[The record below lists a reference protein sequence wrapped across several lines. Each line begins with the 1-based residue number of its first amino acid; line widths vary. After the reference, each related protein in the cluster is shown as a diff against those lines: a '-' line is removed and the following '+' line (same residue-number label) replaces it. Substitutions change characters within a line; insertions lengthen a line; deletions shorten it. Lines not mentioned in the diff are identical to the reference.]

1 MRVLLISPKLPLS
14 YWTLE
19 PSCKIAGSK
28 TFMPPLGLLTV
39 AALLPREW
47 EFRLVDLNV
56 RSLRSDD
63 WTWADMVMI
72 SGMFIQREGML
83 AVLQEGKNHGKTV
96 VVGGPYATSMPHE
109 VLEAGAD
116 FVVVGE
122 GENTIPLLLAALHEG
137 KANAMIKNEV
147 KPELSTSPVPRFDLL
162 RLDDYA
168 LVAIQTSRGCPF
180 NCEFCDIVN
189 LFGQKPRYKN
199 PDQVLLELE
208 ALYNLGWRSEVFI
221 SDDNFIGNPQRAT
234 AILEKL
240 IPWTRDRVEEFT
252 FSTQVSLNLA
262 RDPELMDLMYRARF
276 RGVFIG
282 IETPDEEVLSRNRKF
297 QNIRN
302 RAAESVAKIQSH
314 GISVVGSFVI
324 GFDGEKEGAGDRIS
338 AFVEQANIPIVMIE
352 LLRVFPN
359 TDLYDRLK
367 RENRLIHVR
376 NIGTGIEIESLNYLP
391 TRPEEQILE
400 EHAKAWE
407 YLYDPSRFLARAYRH
422 FLALPPL
429 AKSPRES
436 NKYRKALHGLSSRG
450 RGRRGFNEAVGFT
463 FLIWW
468 QGVRSRCR
476 RQWWSQLVGLCLKN
490 PTRVREYLII
500 AGFSEHMY
508 RLRGTIIKRIRTG
521 AARRLT

>member
-19 PSCKIAGSK
+19 PSCRIAGSK

-47 EFRLVDLNV
+47 ELRLADLNV
-56 RSLRSDD
+56 RSLRTDD
-63 WTWADMVMI
+63 WTWADMVMV
-72 SGMFIQREGML
+72 SGMFIQREGVL
-83 AVLQEGKNHGKTV
+83 EVLQQCKNRGKTV

-122 GENTIPLLLAALHEG
+122 GENTVPDLLAALHED
-137 KANAMIKNEV
+137 KAQAVIKNEV
-147 KPELSTSPVPRFDLL
+147 KPEMSTSPVPRFDLL
-162 RLDDYA
+162 RLEDYA

-189 LFGQKPRYKN
+189 LFGRKPRYKN
-199 PDQVLLELE
+199 PDQVLLELD
-208 ALYNLGWRSEVFI
+208 ALHNLGWRSEVFV

-234 AILEKL
+234 AILEEL
-240 IPWTRDRVEEFT
+240 IPWTRDKVEEFT

-262 RDPELMDLMYRARF
+262 RDPELMDLMYRANF

-302 RAAESVAKIQSH
+302 PAAESVAKVQSH

-324 GFDGEKEGAGDRIS
+324 GFDGEKEGAGDRIC
-338 AFVEQANIPIVMIE
+338 AFVEQADIPIVMVE
-352 LLRVFPN
+352 LLRAFPN
-359 TDLYDRLK
+359 TDLYDRLE
-367 RENRLIHVR
+367 RENRLIGVR
-376 NIGTGIEIESLNYLP
+376 NIGTGIETESLNYIP

-400 EHAKAWE
+400 EYAKAWD
-407 YLYDPSRFLARAYRH
+407 YLYDRSRFLARAYRH
-422 FLALPPL
+422 FLALPPV
-429 AKSPRES
+429 AKGSRDS
-436 NKYRKALHGLSSRG
+436 KKYRIARHGLSSLG

-463 FLIWW
+463 LLVWW
-468 QGVRSRCR
+468 QGVRSGCR
-476 RQWWSQLVGLCLKN
+476 RQWWTQLVGMCLKN
-490 PTRVREYLII
+490 PTRFRDYVTI
-500 AGFSEHMY
+500 AGFSEHMF
-508 RLRGTIIKRIRTG
+508 RLRGIIRNRNRNRGT
-521 AARRLT
+521 